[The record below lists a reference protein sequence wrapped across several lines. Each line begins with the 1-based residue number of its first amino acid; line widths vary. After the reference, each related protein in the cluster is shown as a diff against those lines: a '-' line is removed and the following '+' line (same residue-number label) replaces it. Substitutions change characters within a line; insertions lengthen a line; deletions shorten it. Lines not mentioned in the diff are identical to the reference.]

1 MGRFANLEFD
11 KNEESSGRRETEA
24 PRDERYYV
32 SLATERF
39 RDGRFE
45 DALKFYSRAL
55 EFQAQIPEAW
65 LGQVQALLEMEE
77 AHEARVWSDKG
88 LEMFR
93 NQAELLAAKGVALAR
108 LGELDT
114 AIAMSDAALA
124 EKGSSSYRW
133 RARGDVLLSRG
144 DRNDDFCFGKALAAA
159 PGDWFEPLAIGRVY
173 LSHDRPAP
181 ALRYLEMAA
190 SRNGASAF
198 LWETMGGC
206 LARTGMADRARKA
219 YGHAIQIDPQREAA
233 KAALAEL
240 DRDGLFGALVRRLSS
255 WFHR

>member
-1 MGRFANLEFD
+1 M
-11 KNEESSGRRETEA
+11 
-24 PRDERYYV
+24 
-32 SLATERF
+32 
-39 RDGRFE
+39 
-45 DALKFYSRAL
+45 
-55 EFQAQIPEAW
+55 
-65 LGQVQALLEMEE
+65 QALLELEE

-108 LGELDT
+108 LGEMDT

-124 EKGSSSYRW
+124 EKGSSPYRW

-173 LSHDRPAP
+173 LTHDRPAP
-181 ALRYLEMAA
+181 ALRYLEMAT
-190 SRNGASAF
+190 SRNGSSAF
-198 LWETMGGC
+198 AWETMGGC

-219 YGHAIQIDPQREAA
+219 YGHALQIDPQRESA
-233 KAALAEL
+233 KAGLGEL
-240 DRDGLFGALVRRLSS
+240 NADGLFGALVRRLSS
-255 WFHR
+255 WFRR